1 MDGELRRELSAAL
14 GGSSVSSDSDV
25 VIPSSQ
31 EAIAA
36 TMRLCDS
43 TATHVTVSSRADTG
57 AAVAHGGIVLSL
69 NRLQSVTLAAAQLTL
84 RAEAGATVDAVRKE
98 AERARLAV
106 VGLTSG
112 VKSEHVGGLIARGEV
127 PRRALCGIEAVLS
140 SGERVTLGAGV
151 LKDVVG
157 YDLPALLLGSMG
169 RLAIVAAVTF
179 RLEPQGAKTPVAAA
193 PGVSQDGTHALVA
206 RAFDP
211 QGLLQPAG

>member
-1 MDGELRRELSAAL
+1 MDGDLRRKLSEAL
-14 GGSSVSSDSDV
+14 GASSVSSDSDV
-25 VIPSSQ
+25 VIPSSP

-36 TMRLCDS
+36 AMRVCG
-43 TATHVTVSSRADTG
+43 TTGTHVTVSSRADAG
-57 AAVAHGGIVLSL
+57 SDAHGGIVLSL
-69 NRLQSVTLAAAQLTL
+69 NRLQSVTMAAAQLTL
-84 RAEAGATVDAVRKE
+84 RAEAGATVSAVRKE
-98 AERARLAV
+98 VERARLAV

-169 RLAIVAAVTF
+169 TLAIVAAVTF
-179 RLEPQGAKTPVAAA
+179 RLEPQGARTPVAPA
-193 PGVSQDGTHALVA
+193 PGVPEDGTHALVA

-211 QGLLQPAG
+211 QGLLQPPG

>member
-1 MDGELRRELSAAL
+1 MDTDVRRQLSKAL

-25 VIPSSQ
+25 VIPSNSD
-31 EAIAA
+31 AIAA
-36 TMRLCDS
+36 TMRLCAT
-43 TATHVTVSSRADTG
+43 TATHVTVSSRADAS
-57 AAVAHGGIVLSL
+57 AAAHGGIVLSL
-69 NRLQSVTLAAAQLTL
+69 NRLQSVTLAAAALTL
-84 RAEAGATVDAVRKE
+84 RAEAGATVAAVRKE

-106 VGLTSG
+106 VGLGPG

-127 PRRALCGIEAVLS
+127 PRRALCGIEAVLP

-169 RLAIVAAVTF
+169 TLAIVAAVTF
-179 RLEPQGAKTPVAAA
+179 RLEPQGARTPVAPA
-193 PGVSQDGTHALVA
+193 PGVPEDGTHALVA

-211 QGLLQPAG
+211 QGLLQPPG

>member
-1 MDGELRRELSAAL
+1 MDGDLRRQLSEAL
-14 GGSSVSSDSDV
+14 GGSSVSGDSDV
-25 VIPSSQ
+25 VIPSSP
-31 EAIAA
+31 EAIAVAMRVCA
-36 TMRLCDS
+36 T
-43 TATHVTVSSRADTG
+43 TGTHVTVSSRADAG
-57 AAVAHGGIVLSL
+57 SVAHSGIVLSL
-69 NRLQSVTLAAAQLTL
+69 NRLQTVTLAAAQLTL
-84 RAEAGATVDAVRKE
+84 RAEAGATITAVRKE

-106 VGLTSG
+106 VGLTPG

-140 SGERVTLGAGV
+140 SGERVTLGAAV

-179 RLEPQGAKTPVAAA
+179 RLEPEGARTPVAPA
-193 PGVSQDGTHALVA
+193 PGVSEDGAHTLVA